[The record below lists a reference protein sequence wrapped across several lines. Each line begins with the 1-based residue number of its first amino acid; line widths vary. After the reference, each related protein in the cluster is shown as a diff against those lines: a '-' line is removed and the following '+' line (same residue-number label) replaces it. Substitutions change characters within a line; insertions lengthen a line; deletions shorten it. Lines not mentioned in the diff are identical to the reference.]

1 MKNDTLLGQLENLEL
16 EVESMTMEGEDETL
30 DYTLDPDQQIT
41 KS

>member
-30 DYTLDPDQQIT
+30 DYTLDPD
-41 KS
+41 